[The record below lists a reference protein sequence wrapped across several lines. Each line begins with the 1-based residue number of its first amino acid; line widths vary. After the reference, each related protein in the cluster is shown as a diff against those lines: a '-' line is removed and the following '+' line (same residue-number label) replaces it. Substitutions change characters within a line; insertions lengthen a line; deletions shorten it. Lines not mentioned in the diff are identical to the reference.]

1 MSNSEILKLG
11 AFPIQVGEMVNPV
24 TFWGCKIEDK
34 AHNADLKLLAELEA
48 EMTTIF
54 QKGNA
59 AYLSKPYIGCVSNI
73 FYSIN
78 LLENAANVFILSNFL
93 NNPNYNS
100 LWQSRTL
107 ILTLGCDLK
116 LLRSRQLKAKF

>member
-1 MSNSEILKLG
+1 MSNSDEMLKLG
-11 AFPIQVGEMVNPV
+11 AFPIQVGEMVSPV

-59 AYLSKPYIGCVSNI
+59 AHLSKPYIGCVRDI
-73 FYSIN
+73 F
-78 LLENAANVFILSNFL
+78 FI
-93 NNPNYNS
+93 
-100 LWQSRTL
+100 
-107 ILTLGCDLK
+107 
-116 LLRSRQLKAKF
+116 